1 MEEIAPEGPVWSQGL
16 IPTLTPP
23 SRLPFYTRQNK
34 TTLPEAGLGMTS
46 TFFPSGRNR
55 NHQFISLV
63 VSQGGK
69 AGSGK
74 ILAWNSTQ
82 DKQHF
87 PLGVPSERGGFI
99 SLNSSL
105 LPVFVITMEAAQ
117 RTWLGSRKIQRV
129 PPQRGNGQDTGQVTL
144 AGELW
149 SQPFC
154 RFGTKGVMLP
164 NLPDLSIL
172 ESQTAGV
179 SSFSVFLVSFAS
191 PLKVD
196 RVVRWPWLVRS
207 GMETKV
213 GWMRCKSSF
222 SSLLSSP
229 PLSRNLLM
237 TPNGFAPF
245 QSLALSQTVV
255 FFYVIHC
262 IPSKPIISPLR
273 RVLLY
278 IESRMLVNQESE
290 DKVPVCRIYLFLW
303 LQYSFHTQ
311 SEDDYSLA
319 ACLRVF
325 RIFSSLLSWASVNQF
340 QHTAALASFINDVFL
355 RPRCQ
360 HSAGPKAP
368 NLSGAFN

>member
-105 LPVFVITMEAAQ
+105 LPVFVITMEAAP

-191 PLKVD
+191 
-196 RVVRWPWLVRS
+196 
-207 GMETKV
+207 
-213 GWMRCKSSF
+213 
-222 SSLLSSP
+222 SL
-229 PLSRNLLM
+229 
-237 TPNGFAPF
+237 F
-245 QSLALSQTVV
+245 
-255 FFYVIHC
+255 
-262 IPSKPIISPLR
+262 PLR
-273 RVLLY
+273 L
-278 IESRMLVNQESE
+278 
-290 DKVPVCRIYLFLW
+290 P
-303 LQYSFHTQ
+303 
-311 SEDDYSLA
+311 
-319 ACLRVF
+319 
-325 RIFSSLLSWASVNQF
+325 
-340 QHTAALASFINDVFL
+340 
-355 RPRCQ
+355 
-360 HSAGPKAP
+360 
-368 NLSGAFN
+368 